1 MIIESKSRAT
11 SGVRRKP
18 KSGKIKRAAA
28 PPYLATELGQPA
40 DHEGEVVGA
49 GAPLARSGADL
60 QAYVLQLWRQTQT
73 GRVVPG
79 HLREMESAGFTID
92 DIWAAGVTEI
102 LSTSSTPDEIRRY
115 RQKVLFRANLL
126 EALLWETIA
135 ELRHLDSV
143 ESAPAEPP

>member
-1 MIIESKSRAT
+1 MIEPKSRAT
-11 SGVRRKP
+11 SGIRRKP
-18 KSGKIKRAAA
+18 KGGKIKRAAA

-40 DHEGEVVGA
+40 DHKGEVVGA
-49 GAPLARSGADL
+49 GAPLAQSGADL

-92 DIWAAGVTEI
+92 DLWAAGVTET

-115 RQKVLFRANLL
+115 RQKLLFRANLL
-126 EALLWETIA
+126 EAILWETVA
-135 ELRHLDSV
+135 ELRQLDGA
-143 ESAPAEPP
+143 ESAPAQPP